1 LLWIITFMR
10 LYFLR
15 HADALAGADDAA
27 RPLSPRGWK
36 QARRLGRFLEEAG
49 VVFDMGYTS
58 PLVRARETA
67 EVVLNCCGVAAT
79 SQLKKVEVLA
89 NDATQKRFDAW
100 LRSLPDLEHVL
111 LVGHAPTLAERVRSL
126 LGLQDESTLSL
137 PKGAVVCLETKDQ
150 RTAALK
156 FFVTPKLL
164 GA

>member
-1 LLWIITFMR
+1 MR

-49 VVFDMGYTS
+49 VVFEVGYSS

-67 EVVLNCCGVAAT
+67 EVVLNCCGAVAAG
-79 SQLKKVEVLA
+79 QLHMVDVLA
-89 NDATQKRFDAW
+89 NDATQKRFDGW
-100 LRSLPDLEHVL
+100 LRGLPELEHVL
-111 LVGHAPTLAERVRSL
+111 LVGHEPTLSERVRAL
-126 LGLQDESTLSL
+126 LGLENEASLSL
-137 PKGAVVCLETKDQ
+137 PKGALICLETEDQ
-150 RTAALK
+150 RTASLK

-164 GA
+164 GG

>member
-1 LLWIITFMR
+1 MR

-49 VVFDMGYTS
+49 VVFDLGYSS

-67 EVVLNCCGVAAT
+67 EVVLNCCGAVAAN
-79 SQLKKVEVLA
+79 QLKKVDVLA
-89 NDATQKRFDAW
+89 NDATQKRFDGW
-100 LRSLPDLEHVL
+100 LRALPEVEHIL
-111 LVGHAPTLAERVRSL
+111 LVGHAPTLAERVRAL
-126 LGLQDESTLSL
+126 LGLPDESSLNL
-137 PKGAVVCLETKDQ
+137 PKGAVICLETEDQ
-150 RTAALK
+150 RTATLK

>member
-1 LLWIITFMR
+1 VR

-27 RPLSPRGWK
+27 RSLSPRGWK

-49 VVFDMGYTS
+49 VVFDAGYSS
-58 PLVRARETA
+58 PLVRACETA
-67 EVVLNCCGVAAT
+67 EVVLNCCGA
-79 SQLKKVEVLA
+79 SQLKKVDVLA
-89 NDATQKRFDAW
+89 NEASPKRFEAW
-100 LRSLPDLEHVL
+100 LRALPEVEHVL
-111 LVGHAPTLAERVRSL
+111 LVGHAPTLAERVRAM
-126 LGLQDESTLSL
+126 LGLEVESALSL
-137 PKGAVVCLETKDQ
+137 PKGAVVCLETEDQ